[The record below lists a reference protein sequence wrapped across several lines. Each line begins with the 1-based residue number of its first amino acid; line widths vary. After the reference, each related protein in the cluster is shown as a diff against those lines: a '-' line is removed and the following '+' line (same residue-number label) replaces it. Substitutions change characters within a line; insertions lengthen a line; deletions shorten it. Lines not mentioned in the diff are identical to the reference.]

1 MRVHINN
8 HLTTMIKLNLTTL
21 AHARVG
27 QRQVVHIDVGDLE
40 IGELHLAF
48 LKGDLQFTRVAEG
61 ILVEGTLRAEV
72 ETTCTR
78 CLETFFEP
86 ISIELEDLINLPG
99 VALTPEHPV
108 RLADGGWVDLSPLVR
123 QYAWL
128 ELPINP
134 VCSPDCQGICPDCGG
149 NLNRGECTCEETEPI
164 DPRWE
169 ALRPLL
175 DD

>member
-1 MRVHINN
+1 
-8 HLTTMIKLNLTTL
+8 MIKLNLTAL

-27 QRQVVHIDVGDLE
+27 RRQIVDIDVGDLE
-40 IGELHLAF
+40 VGELHLAY
-48 LKGDLQFTRVAEG
+48 LKGELHLTRVAEG
-61 ILVEGTLRAEV
+61 ILAEGTLRAEV

-78 CLETFFEP
+78 CLEPFFEP

-99 VALTPEHPV
+99 VALTPECPV
-108 RLADGGWVDLSPLVR
+108 RIAEGGWVDLTPLIR

-128 ELPINP
+128 ELPLNP
-134 VCSPDCQGICPDCGG
+134 LCSPDCQGLCPECGG
-149 NLNRGECTCEETEPI
+149 NLNRDECVCQETEPI

-175 DD
+175 EE